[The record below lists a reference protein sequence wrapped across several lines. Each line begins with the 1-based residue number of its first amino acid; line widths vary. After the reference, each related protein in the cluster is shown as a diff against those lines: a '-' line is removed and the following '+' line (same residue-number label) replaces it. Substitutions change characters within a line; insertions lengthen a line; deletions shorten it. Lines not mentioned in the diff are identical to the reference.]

1 MLRGPFRGIAPTL
14 EPGHVID
21 GHPVRL
27 QCDHPRVMGL
37 VLASKQK
44 HFDVGLSVSARDI
57 CGDGEF
63 GVNRGADLLDRALFP
78 FSCVPTKIVTLIWW
92 AAISRIAGLPEGRD
106 KAAASQP
113 PVKCRTRALARQ
125 RYHTPRSAVPPG
137 SRPSTLSESLRVF
150 RFEASGFFL
159 TLHEWRCGAGV
170 EQELQRAEADVV
182 TAGCVSCAVEV
193 GRV

>member
-1 MLRGPFRGIAPTL
+1 
-14 EPGHVID
+14 
-21 GHPVRL
+21 
-27 QCDHPRVMGL
+27 MGL

-106 KAAASQP
+106 KAASQP
-113 PVKCRTRALARQ
+113 AARGVRHKSPGPSALPHSAKCSP
-125 RYHTPRSAVPPG
+125 PR
-137 SRPSTLSESLRVF
+137 
-150 RFEASGFFL
+150 
-159 TLHEWRCGAGV
+159 
-170 EQELQRAEADVV
+170 
-182 TAGCVSCAVEV
+182 
-193 GRV
+193 